1 MPNIAVLNSIIQN
14 LGWSDRIPEITSENF
29 YTFGQNLS
37 VEEKN
42 EFLGVLGKVAEQFV
56 YSANF
61 NNEENLFSPFFKSDV
76 PVGAFIERLFVGVI
90 NPTTPTYNDN
100 GSVSLSRVK
109 PPIQASYYGFNYEVE
124 YKQTISDS
132 QSRSAFLSLDN
143 MNQALNLILLFRT
156 QLHLIYITQQKSFS
170 VKLMHST
177 HIIIFLLRRSPI
189 RIAGTTLSKP

>member
-1 MPNIAVLNSIIQN
+1 MPNIGVLNSIVQN

-29 YTFGQNLS
+29 YTFGQNLT

-76 PVGAFIERLFVGVI
+76 PVGAFIERLFVGVVS
-90 NPTTPTYNDN
+90 PTTPTYNDN

-132 QSRSAFLSLDN
+132 QSRSAFLSLD
-143 MNQALNLILLFRT
+143 MLFRT

-177 HIIIFLLRRSPI
+177 HIIIFLLHRSPI
-189 RIAGTTLSKP
+189 RIVETTSLKL